1 MITASLD
8 FGTTNSVAGVNI
20 DGTIEM
26 IPLGKKGLETKT
38 VLFYSFE
45 DKNFYVGDEA
55 VEELEL
61 DTLGRYLVSL
71 KSFLGSKEQI
81 ETTLGTTTYLLE
93 DLISIIIRRFKAKEV
108 QPLFLLLKIST
119 ENCLERRSLFI
130 LMSSLVLGMGWL
142 FMLVRFLSNYL

>member
-26 IPLGKKGLETKT
+26 IPLGKKELETKT

-61 DTLGRYLVSL
+61 DTLGRIWSL
-71 KSFLGSKEQI
+71 
-81 ETTLGTTTYLLE
+81 
-93 DLISIIIRRFKAKEV
+93 
-108 QPLFLLLKIST
+108 
-119 ENCLERRSLFI
+119 
-130 LMSSLVLGMGWL
+130 
-142 FMLVRFLSNYL
+142 